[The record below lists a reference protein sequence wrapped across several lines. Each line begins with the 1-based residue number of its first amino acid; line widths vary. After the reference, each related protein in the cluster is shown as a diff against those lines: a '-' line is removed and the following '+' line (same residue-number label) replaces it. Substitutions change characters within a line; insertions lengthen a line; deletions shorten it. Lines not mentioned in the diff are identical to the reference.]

1 VKLFVGIAQP
11 ALRFIQKYWET
22 QNMTN
27 VTETPANLDPI
38 KPFNGDPTVGNL
50 STPINDS
57 PIVRAFINN
66 LPAYRPGLTPFMR
79 GLEIG
84 MAHGYFLVG
93 PEVVIGPLRET
104 SHGANLSGLITAIY
118 IAVLACL
125 GISLFALTT
134 FQENRNPRGSYSK
147 YCKDPL
153 RPLKT
158 KEEWFQLNGGVFLG
172 AMGGAV
178 FAYLLLENF
187 ADLDAILRGA
197 VNVN

>member
-1 VKLFVGIAQP
+1 MLCLFFFLELTLTDLEIKKVSIMSYP
-11 ALRFIQKYWET
+11 DNTDW
-22 QNMTN
+22 
-27 VTETPANLDPI
+27 V
-38 KPFNGDPTVGNL
+38 KPFNGDPFTGNL

-57 PIVRAFINN
+57 PLVNAFIRN

-84 MAHGYFLVG
+84 MAHGYFLIG
-93 PEVVIGPLRET
+93 PEIVVGPLRET
-104 SHGANLSGLITAIY
+104 AHGANLSGLITAIY
-118 IAVLACL
+118 IAASACL

-134 FQENRNPRGSYSK
+134 FQGNPKGAYNTFSR
-147 YCKDPL
+147 DQL

-187 ADLDAILRGA
+187 TDLDAILRGA
-197 VNVN
+197 VNIH

>member
-1 VKLFVGIAQP
+1 
-11 ALRFIQKYWET
+11 
-22 QNMTN
+22 MT
-27 VTETPANLDPI
+27 VTGDNQASSYTGEDMI
-38 KPFNGDPTVGNL
+38 KPYKGDPWRGNL

-57 PIVRAFINN
+57 PIVRAFIRN

-118 IAVLACL
+118 IAASACL
-125 GISLFALTT
+125 GISIFALAT
-134 FQENRNPRGSYSK
+134 FQGNPRGTYNSHSQ
-147 YCKDPL
+147 DDL
-153 RPLKT
+153 RPLRQ
-158 KEEWFQLNGGVFLG
+158 KEDWFQLNGGVFLG

-187 ADLDAILRGA
+187 DDLDSILRGG
-197 VNVN
+197 VNVSQTLFPWLAG